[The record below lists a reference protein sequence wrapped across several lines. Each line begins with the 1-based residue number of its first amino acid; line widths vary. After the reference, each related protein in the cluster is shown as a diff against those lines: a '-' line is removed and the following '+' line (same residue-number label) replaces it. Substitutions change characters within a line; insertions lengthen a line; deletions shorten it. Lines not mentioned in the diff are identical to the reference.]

1 MAQGTGDRFQEETKY
16 RRDRMPAGGL
26 DWDAKP
32 GLYKEYPAGNK
43 IDLPKTGDPSA
54 VSLHDALRARKS
66 VRSFADVPLTTGQL
80 SYLLWA
86 STGIQ
91 RRQQGHEFRTAP
103 SAGALYPI
111 ETYVVVNNVTGLANG
126 VHHYSIRDHRLEE
139 LRTGEFGPAL
149 ARSALDQGMC
159 AEAPAVF
166 VWTAIPQRMKWKY
179 KQRAYRYIYMDA
191 GHIAENLALAAVA
204 LGLGTCQ
211 IGAIYDEEANELV
224 GVDGTDET
232 VIYMSVAGVPA

>member
-1 MAQGTGDRFQEETKY
+1 MTQEIGDRFQEETKY
-16 RRDRMPAGGL
+16 RRDRMPAGGP
-26 DWDAKP
+26 DWGAKP
-32 GLYKEYPAGNK
+32 GLYKEYPAVNK
-43 IDLPKTGDPSA
+43 IDLPKPGAQAD
-54 VSLHDALRARKS
+54 VSLHDAIGERRS
-66 VRSFADVPLTTGQL
+66 VRSFADVPLATDQL

-91 RRQQGHEFRTAP
+91 RRQQGYEFRTAP

-111 ETYVVVNNVTGLANG
+111 ETYVVVNNVTSLAHG
-126 VHHYSIRDHRLEE
+126 IYHYSIRDHRLEE
-139 LRTGEFGPAL
+139 LETGEFGPAV
-149 ARSALDQGMC
+149 ARSALDQDMC

-179 KQRAYRYIYMDA
+179 RQRAYRYIYMDA

-211 IGAIYDEEANELV
+211 IGAIYDEEANEIV
-224 GVDGTDET
+224 GTDGTNET
-232 VIYMSVAGVPA
+232 VVYMSVVGVPE